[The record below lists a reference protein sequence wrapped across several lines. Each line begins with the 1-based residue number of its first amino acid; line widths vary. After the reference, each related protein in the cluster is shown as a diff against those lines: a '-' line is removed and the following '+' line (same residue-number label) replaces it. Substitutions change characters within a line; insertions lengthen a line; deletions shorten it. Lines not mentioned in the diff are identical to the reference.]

1 MDFGITFLL
10 LLVAVLYVLS
20 RLSTSASQAS
30 IEEEEKREM
39 VREYLR
45 KRRIDEL
52 YGRDLDE

>member
-20 RLSTSASQAS
+20 RLSASASQAS

>member
-20 RLSTSASQAS
+20 RLSASATQTS

>member
-1 MDFGITFLL
+1 VDFGITFLL

-20 RLSTSASQAS
+20 RLSASATQTS